1 MPCRRRSLVF
11 AVLLAVLRPTGEIAL
26 AQQPATAARL
36 GLSAYEMPT
45 AVELGLV
52 RAKEPKVEPVQAERG
67 AGPDQPGLRPRV
79 AMR

>member
-26 AQQPATAARL
+26 AQQPGTAARL
-36 GLSAYEMPT
+36 GLEAYAMPT

-52 RAKEPKVEPVQAERG
+52 RADEPKVDAASEHM
-67 AGPDQPGLRPRV
+67 GPGITPGC
-79 AMR
+79 A